1 MIALV
6 WLINGVYCKILG
18 QVPRHEQIV
27 AQILGSS
34 MAGTFT
40 LWIGICETAL
50 GIWILT
56 RRRMKETAVFQIL
69 LIGSMN
75 TLEFIMV
82 PELLLWGKLNALFAF
97 LFILIIYI
105 NAFLVKRDVIVNPS

>member
-1 MIALV
+1 M
-6 WLINGVYCKILG
+6 
-18 QVPRHEQIV
+18 

-34 MAGTFT
+34 LAGTFT

-56 RRRMKETAVFQIL
+56 GKRIKETAVFQIL
-69 LIGSMN
+69 LIGTMN
-75 TLEFIMV
+75 TIEFIMV

-97 LFILIIYI
+97 LIILVIYI
-105 NAFLVKRDVIVNPS
+105 NAFFVQRDVIVNPS

>member
-1 MIALV
+1 
-6 WLINGVYCKILG
+6 
-18 QVPRHEQIV
+18 V

-34 MAGTFT
+34 LAGTFT

-56 RRRMKETAVFQIL
+56 GKRIKETAVFQIL
-69 LIGSMN
+69 LIGTMN
-75 TLEFIMV
+75 TIEFIMV

-97 LFILIIYI
+97 LIILVIYI
-105 NAFLVKRDVIVNPS
+105 NAFFVQRDVIVNPS